1 MTCVYVTLVNTHD
14 LSVRHTRQCPRPV
27 CTSHSSIPMTYV
39 YIRLVNTRDLCIR
52 HTRQYHDL
60 YAAPAW
66 RGYLS
71 AGEMASLQQLFAK
84 AKR

>member
-1 MTCVYVTLVNTHD
+1 MLVIPSDTDVHD
-14 LSVRHTRQCPRPV
+14 
-27 CTSHSSIPMTYV
+27 
-39 YIRLVNTRDLCIR
+39 